1 LADNKILYCKKKR
14 LKTPEEIRQ
23 KSVEQNWNSRIE
35 SVKKM
40 HFCNFNLIDFFGRF
54 REYVLTY

>member
-1 LADNKILYCKKKR
+1 LQKKKR
-14 LKTPEEIRQ
+14 LKTPEEIRP